1 MAQQRK
7 QSITWSDKLQAT
19 NDDISRI
26 QIKTGQLVTNPKSS
40 AVGQITVWYG
50 SLPSQPHG
58 SSKGIMNIQD
68 HNFTL
73 NRGEQIKSI
82 KVFTSYESQFI
93 IGLQFKT
100 TTNRDSI
107 IFGQNSRFNYEIKSP
122 YSSRYFVEYLHGTA
136 NNILVSL
143 QAQFTS
149 NLKSPFVSRGHGGY
163 SSHTMSSS
171 GSAGSA
177 AMSEDESYYASTHSN
192 RTRPMMVNDLDN
204 TLNSSQFQPMGSQEF
219 DHSFTS
225 SIRSQQSS
233 SSMLSALSATH
244 ASHATHASSHQ
255 SQISDRP
262 MNVED
267 LQHGERRLYKKPA
280 VRPVQSHYV
289 GVKNSST
296 RPNYSSV
303 NQQNSLAL
311 NRPIYQIRRSNSYKH
326 SHV

>member
-1 MAQQRK
+1 MTQQRK
-7 QSITWSDKLQAT
+7 QSLVWSDKLNAA

-82 KVFTSYESQFI
+82 KVYTSFESQFI

-100 TTNRDSI
+100 STNRESQ

-136 NNILVSL
+136 NSILLSL

-177 AMSEDESYYASTHSN
+177 AMSEDDSYYASTHST

-204 TLNSSQFQPMGSQEF
+204 TLNTQFQDTMSSQEF
-219 DHSFTS
+219 EHSFTS

-244 ASHATHASSHQ
+244 ASHASHSHATM
-255 SQISDRP
+255 SDRT

-267 LQHGERRLYKKPA
+267 LQHGVERRLYKKPA

-289 GVKNSST
+289 GVKNSSS

-303 NQQNSLAL
+303 TQQNSLAL

>member
-1 MAQQRK
+1 MISLAY
-7 QSITWSDKLQAT
+7 SD
-19 NDDISRI
+19 R
-26 QIKTGQLVTNPKSS
+26 
-40 AVGQITVWYG
+40 
-50 SLPSQPHG
+50 
-58 SSKGIMNIQD
+58 NI
-68 HNFTL
+68 L
-73 NRGEQIKSI
+73 
-82 KVFTSYESQFI
+82 
-93 IGLQFKT
+93 
-100 TTNRDSI
+100 
-107 IFGQNSRFNYEIKSP
+107 
-122 YSSRYFVEYLHGTA
+122 GTA
-136 NNILVSL
+136 NNILLSL

-177 AMSEDESYYASTHSN
+177 AMSEDDSYYASTHST
-192 RTRPMMVNDLDN
+192 RTRPMMVNDLDSTMN
-204 TLNSSQFQPMGSQEF
+204 TQFQDTMGSQEF
-219 DHSFTS
+219 EHSFTS

-244 ASHATHASSHQ
+244 ASHASSHATNT
-255 SQISDRP
+255 ISDRP

-289 GVKNSST
+289 GVKNSSS

-303 NQQNSLAL
+303 TQQNSLAL